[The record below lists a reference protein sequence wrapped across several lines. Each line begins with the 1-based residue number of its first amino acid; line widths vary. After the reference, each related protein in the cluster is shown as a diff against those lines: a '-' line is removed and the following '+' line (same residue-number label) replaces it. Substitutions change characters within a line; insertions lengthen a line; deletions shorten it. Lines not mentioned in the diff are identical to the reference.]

1 MSPPLDEDPKGNVDV
16 ERTSLAVAEKLFFDG
31 NLGLTVS
38 ATMLANDVLQL
49 NSVRFED
56 RK

>member
-1 MSPPLDEDPKGNVDV
+1 MSPLDEGPKGNVDV

-31 NLGLTVS
+31 NPGLTVS
-38 ATMLANDVLQL
+38 ATMLTNDVLQL
-49 NSVRFED
+49 NNVRFED